1 MNILLIKKN
10 KKNPETNSMAYIAGK
25 KFMNQV
31 HVQYMSPQVF
41 VFLRIKYTVQ
51 VTTVF
56 ALE

>member
-1 MNILLIKKN
+1 
-10 KKNPETNSMAYIAGK
+10 MAYTAGK